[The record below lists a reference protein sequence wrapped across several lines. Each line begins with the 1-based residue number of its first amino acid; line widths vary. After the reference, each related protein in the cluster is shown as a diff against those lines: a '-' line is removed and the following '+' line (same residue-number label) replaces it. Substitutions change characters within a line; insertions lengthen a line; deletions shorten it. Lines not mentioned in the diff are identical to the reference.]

1 MAMSSYPKSS
11 VATICA
17 RAVQGAAFKACCMRS
32 GCHDGANRQD
42 YF

>member
-11 VATICA
+11 AAMTYA
-17 RAVQGAAFKACCMRS
+17 RAAPGTAFKTCCMRS
-32 GCHDGANRQD
+32 SRHDGANRQD